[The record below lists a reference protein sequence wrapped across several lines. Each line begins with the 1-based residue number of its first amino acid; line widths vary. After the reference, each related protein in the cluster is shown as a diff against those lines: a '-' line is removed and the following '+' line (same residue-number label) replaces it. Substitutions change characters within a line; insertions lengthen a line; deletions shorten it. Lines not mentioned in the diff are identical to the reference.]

1 MTYPALM
8 DRGGGQVSPRSRS
21 VALALAALM
30 GWGGA
35 HRFYTGRVASGIL
48 QLVTIGGFGMWW
60 LYDVIMVA
68 AGNFRDDTGRRL
80 LDWDPTDRDDPFGE
94 LPPAVAAEFAHLRS
108 ELDDMHERLD
118 FAERLLQRLPAP
130 SAEERP

>member
-1 MTYPALM
+1 
-8 DRGGGQVSPRSRS
+8 